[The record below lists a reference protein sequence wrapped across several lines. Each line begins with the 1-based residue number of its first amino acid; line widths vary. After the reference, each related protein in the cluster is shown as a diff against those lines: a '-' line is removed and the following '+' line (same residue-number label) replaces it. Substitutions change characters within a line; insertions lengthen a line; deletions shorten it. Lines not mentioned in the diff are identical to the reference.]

1 MTDFHFDFDSRNK
14 KIYEARELQKK
25 VFWKIGKEFD
35 LTTERVRQICAR
47 EKRKRDKA
55 VKAAS
60 EDIAKATEYIYK
72 ILP

>member
-1 MTDFHFDFDSRNK
+1 MTDFDARNK

-47 EKRKRDKA
+47 EKRKRDKD
-55 VKAAS
+55 VNVAS
-60 EDIAKATEYIYK
+60 KDIARAAEYIYK